1 VKRKKKH
8 VPFKQD
14 YLCLLVNFYQPV
26 KYGVINPGSQDDLG
40 ASSIS
45 ELLLLL
51 DDVLVKL
58 HTFLKSE

>member
-1 VKRKKKH
+1 
-8 VPFKQD
+8 
-14 YLCLLVNFYQPV
+14 V